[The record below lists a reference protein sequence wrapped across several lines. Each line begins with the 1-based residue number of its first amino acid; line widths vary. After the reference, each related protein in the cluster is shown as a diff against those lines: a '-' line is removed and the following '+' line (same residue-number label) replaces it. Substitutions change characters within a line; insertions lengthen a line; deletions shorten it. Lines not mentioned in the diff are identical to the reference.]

1 MRFPS
6 CAHSS
11 RRFAAS
17 ANTSQVIFDVPTVT
31 AAISE
36 FVPLVR
42 GDERPAG

>member
-1 MRFPS
+1 MRFAS
-6 CAHSS
+6 GAHSS
-11 RRFAAS
+11 RRFAAC
-17 ANTSQVIFDVPTVT
+17 AATSQVIFDVPTVT